1 MPRFQWP
8 STLFGKTAITV
19 GAAFVSMQLLVL
31 GVAFVTI
38 LYPLAQRSADDLAAL
53 IVLSAQTWVE
63 LPPET
68 RRDFKNELSANHD
81 IWIMDDGGPVS
92 LGERTLPYLKMMEEA
107 LERRLGKP
115 TRVRIAETG
124 EPWFWADLS
133 IGDSHIRIGFPQR
146 RIGAQPVLA
155 FALVFGIGTL
165 ISLITSLLLVR
176 RITRPLSQLT
186 DAVTRVGS
194 GRVPDALPETGSME
208 QATLARTFNRMALQ
222 VRELLDNRTTLLAG
236 VSHDL
241 RTPLAR
247 LRLALEMVS
256 ENPSTALL
264 SRMRRDIDLM
274 NGLLGE
280 FLDLA
285 RGLQYE
291 ETQQVD
297 VTELVRNAV
306 EDARNTHA
314 SIEYVF
320 AEPCL
325 DECAP
330 RALRRIL
337 DNIIQNAIRYGEGGA
352 VTVHC
357 EREGGKTTIR
367 VLDEGQGIAEDQLE
381 AVFRPFYRI
390 ESSRS
395 ISTGGSGLGLAIAR
409 QLAEAY
415 GWRLELRRRECRGM
429 EARITL

>member
-115 TRVRIAETG
+115 IRVRIAETG
-124 EPWFWADLS
+124 EPWFWADLP
-133 IGDSHIRIGFPQR
+133 IGDSQVRIGFPQR

-186 DAVTRVGS
+186 DAVTRVG
-194 GRVPDALPETGSME
+194 GGGVPDALPETGSME

-297 VTELVRNAV
+297 VTELVRHAV
-306 EDARNTHA
+306 EDARSTHA
-314 SIEYVF
+314 LIEYNF
-320 AEPCL
+320 AELCL

-337 DNIIQNAIRYGEGGA
+337 DNIIQNAIRYGEGGL